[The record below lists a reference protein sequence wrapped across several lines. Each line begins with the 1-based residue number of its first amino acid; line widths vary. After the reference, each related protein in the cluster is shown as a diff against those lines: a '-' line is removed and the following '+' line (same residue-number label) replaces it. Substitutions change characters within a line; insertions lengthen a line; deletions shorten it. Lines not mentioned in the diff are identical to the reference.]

1 MSFTIEDM
9 MLTSEKRYEMKFLAG
24 KNGWANSISWVHL
37 LEDTTIIQ
45 NFWGK
50 EVAVTTGLGF
60 PEKEDWMRL
69 ARKLNRYHA
78 SGLIINVGQYI
89 REIPEELM
97 AYCDENDLPLLT
109 VPWEVRLS
117 DMIKDFSIR
126 VFVQDNTDEQIATAL
141 IAAIETPDNQTAYR
155 RELWQYFDVDGS
167 FQVLLLTCEG
177 LDAMDMVERRKL
189 SYRIQVYLEDITHN
203 ASFFYYNSDFVL
215 VANAVPEETLY
226 QLIEGAIKRGEKRMP
241 ERKLRVGIGS
251 KCKDISR
258 LSVSYRRAK
267 AAVQMAMTQ
276 KRQVVKFDDCG
287 LYRLLYMVED
297 TGVLQEIETECLAAL
312 EEYDRKYNAGYVET
326 LQSYLKHNGSIQA
339 VAEELYTHRNTV
351 LYRLGNIRKVL
362 GNELKTPE
370 ERLPYQMA
378 FYIRSMNEVLKGPGR
393 YPGAFF
399 ERGLSI
405 RHFTIISAA
414 QEQE

>member
-126 VFVQDNTDEQIATAL
+126 VFVQDNTDEQIAAAL

-167 FQVLLLTCEG
+167 FQVLLLSCEG

-251 KCKDISR
+251 KCMDISR

-378 FYIRSMNEVLKGPGR
+378 FYIRSMHGVQ
-393 YPGAFF
+393 
-399 ERGLSI
+399 ERSEWMK
-405 RHFTIISAA
+405 R
-414 QEQE
+414 

>member
-1 MSFTIEDM
+1 MKAHVRRIRKGRYMSFTIEDM

-215 VANAVPEETLY
+215 VANAVPEEALY

-251 KCKDISR
+251 KCMDISR

-378 FYIRSMNEVLKGPGR
+378 FYIRSMHGVQ
-393 YPGAFF
+393 
-399 ERGLSI
+399 ERS
-405 RHFTIISAA
+405 
-414 QEQE
+414 E

>member
-1 MSFTIEDM
+1 MRKIRKGGYMSFTIEDM

-126 VFVQDNTDEQIATAL
+126 VFVQDNTDEQIAAAL

-155 RELWQYFDVDGS
+155 KELWQYFDVDGS

-241 ERKLRVGIGS
+241 ERKLHVGIGS
-251 KCKDISR
+251 KCMDISR

-276 KRQVVKFDDCG
+276 KKQVVKFDDCG

-378 FYIRSMNEVLKGPGR
+378 FYIRSMHGV
-393 YPGAFF
+393 
-399 ERGLSI
+399 
-405 RHFTIISAA
+405 
-414 QEQE
+414 QEGSE

>member
-1 MSFTIEDM
+1 MKAHVRRIRKGRYMSFTIEDM

-155 RELWQYFDVDGS
+155 KELWQYFDVDGS

-215 VANAVPEETLY
+215 VANAVQEEALY

-251 KCKDISR
+251 KCMDISR

-276 KRQVVKFDDCG
+276 KRQMVKFDDCG
-287 LYRLLYMVED
+287 LSRLLYMVED

-378 FYIRSMNEVLKGPGR
+378 FYIRSMHGVQ
-393 YPGAFF
+393 
-399 ERGLSI
+399 ERS
-405 RHFTIISAA
+405 
-414 QEQE
+414 E

>member
-24 KNGWANSISWVHL
+24 KNRWANSISWVHL

-60 PEKEDWMRL
+60 PEKEDWIRL

-215 VANAVPEETLY
+215 VANAVPEEALY

-251 KCKDISR
+251 KCMDISR

-378 FYIRSMNEVLKGPGR
+378 FYIRSMHGVQ
-393 YPGAFF
+393 
-399 ERGLSI
+399 ERS
-405 RHFTIISAA
+405 
-414 QEQE
+414 E

>member
-24 KNGWANSISWVHL
+24 KIGWANSISWVHL

-215 VANAVPEETLY
+215 VANAVPEEALY

-251 KCKDISR
+251 KCMDISR

-378 FYIRSMNEVLKGPGR
+378 FYIRSMHGVQ
-393 YPGAFF
+393 
-399 ERGLSI
+399 ERS
-405 RHFTIISAA
+405 
-414 QEQE
+414 E

>member
-1 MSFTIEDM
+1 MRRIRKGRYMSFTIEDM

-117 DMIKDFSIR
+117 DMIKDFSNR
-126 VFVQDNTDEQIATAL
+126 FFVQDNTDEQIAAAL

-251 KCKDISR
+251 KCMDISR

-378 FYIRSMNEVLKGPGR
+378 FYIRSMH
-393 YPGAFF
+393 GAQTGS
-399 ERGLSI
+399 E
-405 RHFTIISAA
+405 
-414 QEQE
+414 

>member
-1 MSFTIEDM
+1 MKAHVRRIRKGRYMSFTIEDM

-326 LQSYLKHNGSIQA
+326 LQSYLKHNGSIRA

-378 FYIRSMNEVLKGPGR
+378 FYIRSMHGVQ
-393 YPGAFF
+393 
-399 ERGLSI
+399 ERS
-405 RHFTIISAA
+405 
-414 QEQE
+414 E

>member
-155 RELWQYFDVDGS
+155 KELWQYFDVDGS

-251 KCKDISR
+251 KCMDISR

-297 TGVLQEIETECLAAL
+297 TGVLREIETECLAAL

-378 FYIRSMNEVLKGPGR
+378 FYIRSMHGVQ
-393 YPGAFF
+393 
-399 ERGLSI
+399 ERS
-405 RHFTIISAA
+405 
-414 QEQE
+414 E

>member
-1 MSFTIEDM
+1 MKAHVRRIRKGRYMSFTIEDM

-126 VFVQDNTDEQIATAL
+126 VFVQDNTDEQIAAAL

-241 ERKLRVGIGS
+241 ERKLHVGIGS
-251 KCKDISR
+251 KCMDISR

-276 KRQVVKFDDCG
+276 KKQMVKFDDCG

-378 FYIRSMNEVLKGPGR
+378 FYIRSMHGV
-393 YPGAFF
+393 
-399 ERGLSI
+399 
-405 RHFTIISAA
+405 
-414 QEQE
+414 QEGSE

>member
-1 MSFTIEDM
+1 MRRIRKGRYMSFTIEDM

-89 REIPEELM
+89 RDIPEELM

-126 VFVQDNTDEQIATAL
+126 VFVQDNTDEQIAAAL

-251 KCKDISR
+251 KCMDISR

-378 FYIRSMNEVLKGPGR
+378 FYIRSMH
-393 YPGAFF
+393 GAQTGS
-399 ERGLSI
+399 E
-405 RHFTIISAA
+405 
-414 QEQE
+414 

>member
-1 MSFTIEDM
+1 MKVHVRRIRKGRYMSFTIEDM

-78 SGLIINVGQYI
+78 SGLIIKVGQYI

-215 VANAVPEETLY
+215 VANAVPEEALY

-251 KCKDISR
+251 KCMDISR

-378 FYIRSMNEVLKGPGR
+378 FYIRSMHGVQ
-393 YPGAFF
+393 
-399 ERGLSI
+399 ERS
-405 RHFTIISAA
+405 
-414 QEQE
+414 E

>member
-60 PEKEDWMRL
+60 PEKEDWMCL

-89 REIPEELM
+89 REIPEELI

-215 VANAVPEETLY
+215 VANAVPEEALY

-251 KCKDISR
+251 KCMDISR

-326 LQSYLKHNGSIQA
+326 LQSYLKHNGSIRA

-378 FYIRSMNEVLKGPGR
+378 FYIRSMHGVQ
-393 YPGAFF
+393 
-399 ERGLSI
+399 ERS
-405 RHFTIISAA
+405 
-414 QEQE
+414 E

>member
-1 MSFTIEDM
+1 MKVHVRRIRKGRYMSFTIEDM

-37 LEDTTIIQ
+37 LEDTTIIK

-89 REIPEELM
+89 REIPEELI

-215 VANAVPEETLY
+215 VANAVPEEALY

-251 KCKDISR
+251 KCMDISR

-276 KRQVVKFDDCG
+276 KRQVVKFDNCG

-378 FYIRSMNEVLKGPGR
+378 FYIRSMHGVQ
-393 YPGAFF
+393 
-399 ERGLSI
+399 ERS
-405 RHFTIISAA
+405 
-414 QEQE
+414 E

>member
-1 MSFTIEDM
+1 MSFTIQDM
-9 MLTSEKRYEMKFLAG
+9 MLTAENRYEMKFLAG
-24 KNGWANSISWVHL
+24 KNGWSNSISWVHL

-50 EVAVTTGLGF
+50 ERAVTTGLGF
-60 PEKEDWMRL
+60 PEKEDWMHL
-69 ARKLNRYHA
+69 AQQLNRYHA
-78 SGLIINVGQYI
+78 SGLVINVGQYI
-89 REIPEELM
+89 YEVPEELK

-109 VPWEVRLS
+109 VPWEVHLS
-117 DMIKDFSIR
+117 DMIKDFSIH
-126 VFVQDNTDEQIATAL
+126 VFLQDTTDEQIASAL
-141 IAAIETPDNQTAYR
+141 IAAIETPDNQDAYR
-155 RELWQYFDVDGS
+155 KDLLQYFDVDGS

-215 VANAVPEETLY
+215 VANAVPEEALY

-251 KCKDISR
+251 KCMDISR

-276 KRQVVKFDDCG
+276 KRQVVKFDNCG

-378 FYIRSMNEVLKGPGR
+378 FYIRSMHGVQ
-393 YPGAFF
+393 
-399 ERGLSI
+399 ERS
-405 RHFTIISAA
+405 
-414 QEQE
+414 E

>member
-89 REIPEELM
+89 REIPVELM

-215 VANAVPEETLY
+215 VANAVPEEALY

-251 KCKDISR
+251 KCMDISR

-378 FYIRSMNEVLKGPGR
+378 FYIRSMHGVQ
-393 YPGAFF
+393 
-399 ERGLSI
+399 ERS
-405 RHFTIISAA
+405 
-414 QEQE
+414 E

>member
-126 VFVQDNTDEQIATAL
+126 VFVQDNTDEQIAAAL

-155 RELWQYFDVDGS
+155 KELWQYFDVDGS

-241 ERKLRVGIGS
+241 ERKLHVGIGS
-251 KCKDISR
+251 KCMDISR

-276 KRQVVKFDDCG
+276 KKQMVKFDDCG

-378 FYIRSMNEVLKGPGR
+378 FYIRSMHGV
-393 YPGAFF
+393 
-399 ERGLSI
+399 
-405 RHFTIISAA
+405 
-414 QEQE
+414 QEGSE

>member
-126 VFVQDNTDEQIATAL
+126 VFVQDNTDEQIAAAL

-241 ERKLRVGIGS
+241 ERKLHVGIGS
-251 KCKDISR
+251 KCMDISR

-378 FYIRSMNEVLKGPGR
+378 FYIRSMHGV
-393 YPGAFF
+393 
-399 ERGLSI
+399 
-405 RHFTIISAA
+405 
-414 QEQE
+414 QEGSE

>member
-50 EVAVTTGLGF
+50 EGAVTTGLGF

-89 REIPEELM
+89 REIPEELI

-215 VANAVPEETLY
+215 VANAVPEEALY

-251 KCKDISR
+251 KCMDISR

-267 AAVQMAMTQ
+267 AAVQMAMAQ

-378 FYIRSMNEVLKGPGR
+378 FYIRSMHGVQ
-393 YPGAFF
+393 
-399 ERGLSI
+399 ERS
-405 RHFTIISAA
+405 
-414 QEQE
+414 E

>member
-215 VANAVPEETLY
+215 VANAVPEEALY

-251 KCKDISR
+251 KCMDISR

-267 AAVQMAMTQ
+267 AAVQMAMAQ
-276 KRQVVKFDDCG
+276 KRQVVKFDDGG

-351 LYRLGNIRKVL
+351 LYRLGSIRKVL

-378 FYIRSMNEVLKGPGR
+378 FYIRSMHGVQ
-393 YPGAFF
+393 
-399 ERGLSI
+399 ERS
-405 RHFTIISAA
+405 
-414 QEQE
+414 E

>member
-89 REIPEELM
+89 REIPEELI

-126 VFVQDNTDEQIATAL
+126 VFVQDDTDEQIATAL

-215 VANAVPEETLY
+215 VANAVPEEALY

-251 KCKDISR
+251 KCMDISR

-378 FYIRSMNEVLKGPGR
+378 FYIRSMHGVQ
-393 YPGAFF
+393 
-399 ERGLSI
+399 ERS
-405 RHFTIISAA
+405 
-414 QEQE
+414 E